1 MRFLLPLAILLS
13 LALPAPAAAQ
23 SPDTIRGT
31 DFEVPEA
38 LAGFSL
44 EKVTDFDD
52 PANGSA
58 MRYRGPRGLR
68 VDVYLYPVPP
78 LEGCAAGCDS
88 VAVREEADGFAR
100 MIPLLIERGY
110 FDALRVEVDEPVQA
124 GDLRGRHLR
133 LAGEQEGEPR
143 TSQFY
148 LLGAGDLLVKA
159 RSTYAPDPATDA
171 AVAELV
177 AALAERAAGVRRV
190 EPTTLSLTP
199 PAGSPASAPR

>member
-1 MRFLLPLAILLS
+1 MHRSSLSLAILAA
-13 LALPAPAAAQ
+13 LALLSPAAAQ

-38 LAGFSL
+38 LAGFTL

-88 VAVREEADGFAR
+88 VAVREEADGFVR

-110 FDALRVEVDEPVQA
+110 FEALRVDMDEPVRA

-133 LAGEQEGEPR
+133 LAGEQEGHPR
-143 TSQFY
+143 TSEFY

-159 RSTYAPDPATDA
+159 RSTYEPDLASDA
-171 AVAELV
+171 AVAALV
-177 AALAERAAGVRRV
+177 AAFAERAEGVERRG
-190 EPTTLSLTP
+190 PD
-199 PAGSPASAPR
+199 GR